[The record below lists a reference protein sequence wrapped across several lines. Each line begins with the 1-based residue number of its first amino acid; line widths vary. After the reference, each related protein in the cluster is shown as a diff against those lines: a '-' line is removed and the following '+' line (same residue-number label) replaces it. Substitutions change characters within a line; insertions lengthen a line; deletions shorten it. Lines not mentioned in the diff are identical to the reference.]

1 MYNPHWQRYP
11 LKTLLCKHLH
21 RHTLLQEIPVHR
33 LCWGF
38 AKPNITGEVGTGES
52 RHRAGAFYS
61 ISKEYAGSTQ
71 MGGST
76 DPTAGFDASKSMSL
90 YGNSNNVQPLAFQV
104 LMIIKLWKDFG
115 WRVVPDLYREDAFEA
130 SIPIP
135 QFVPSWLNAGRL
147 PPRVDAYKAPVGDP

>member
-1 MYNPHWQRYP
+1 MVSM
-11 LKTLLCKHLH
+11 C
-21 RHTLLQEIPVHR
+21 R
-33 LCWGF
+33 LCWGI

-104 LMIIKLWKDFG
+104 LMIIKL
-115 WRVVPDLYREDAFEA
+115 
-130 SIPIP
+130 
-135 QFVPSWLNAGRL
+135 
-147 PPRVDAYKAPVGDP
+147 